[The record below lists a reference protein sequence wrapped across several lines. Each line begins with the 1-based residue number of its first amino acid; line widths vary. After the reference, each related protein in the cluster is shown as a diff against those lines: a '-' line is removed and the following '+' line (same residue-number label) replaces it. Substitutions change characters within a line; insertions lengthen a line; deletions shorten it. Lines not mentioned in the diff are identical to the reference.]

1 MLMLNE
7 WFETGDDR
15 FDLIFEHRLDHFQS
29 DIGRRRIMLHSCQF
43 RMSRMV
49 VRVLVVVVLVIV
61 RLWICSPFVRSSRSA
76 LNTSGEP

>member
-1 MLMLNE
+1 
-7 WFETGDDR
+7 
-15 FDLIFEHRLDHFQS
+15 
-29 DIGRRRIMLHSCQF
+29 MLHSCQF

-49 VRVLVVVVLVIV
+49 VRVLVVLVIV